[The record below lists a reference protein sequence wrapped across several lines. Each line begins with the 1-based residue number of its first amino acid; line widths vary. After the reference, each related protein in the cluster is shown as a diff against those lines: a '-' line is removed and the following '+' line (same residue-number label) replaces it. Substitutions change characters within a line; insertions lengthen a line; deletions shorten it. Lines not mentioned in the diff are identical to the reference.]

1 MAKKDA
7 APADSSNSQA
17 EAHSLE
23 SGEKVENFAG
33 DEGSDLYQEALKLY
47 PAVQKAYDGKQE
59 QSDNIEEYWNI
70 YQAKADANQA
80 YSGNS
85 QAYVP
90 AVRDCVNA
98 RVKRRL
104 KQLFPTRHRHV
115 EAVGSNGDIPFAQLA
130 LIEHYIRKT
139 KLKEIVRSDLVA
151 GDVTGQWNL
160 YIDWTRSYRRIT
172 EDIRRNPSLEI
183 EGAGAALEQ
192 VDLEDPTEEED
203 ATEETDIL
211 EEGPEIVDFATED
224 LAVVPPT
231 CNDIEKA
238 DAVSLRLR
246 MSKEKV
252 KSLVD
257 SGVFVTKEGEDIDL
271 LWESLEKNSA
281 PSGKQEKR
289 DPDKRRTQD
298 AGVKTEGAYK
308 HLMCYEVTAKLSFD
322 EGEGKKVKRLAY
334 VYFANQNRIL
344 GIVKAKQWGGKRPI
358 LSAPVDRVKG
368 SFFGIS
374 KIEPVK
380 FLQWN
385 LTDYW
390 NMGQDSAM
398 YSLLPVWAVDPL
410 ANPTWSMLVMG
421 LAAVWPVD
429 PNKVKQITQQQLY
442 KEALTI
448 CSEIKRQI
456 WESMDVNEMMMG
468 KMPAGRKNNQLM
480 GTLQQE
486 SMTNIMD
493 DAERYEE
500 TMLSPLAERLM
511 EYDRQFRTAKLTV
524 VTMGEIG
531 ERAKMTEIEPQA
543 FGERYRYQW
552 AGTSIVQGQQLQQA
566 RIAGLNVLR
575 GIPPQQLNGRRLD
588 VTPVLERFTEDLYG
602 PELAPKI
609 LIDERNQ
616 FTIDPETENLMLNNG
631 IAAVVHEADI
641 DPQHMQSH
649 AQAAALTGDPK
660 GLYRAHIAAHQMQMN
675 AKMMK
680 QQQAM
685 QGQPGAPGAG
695 PPGIPGSPR
704 VGAVPAGPRPGMQNP
719 PGLPGADQAAGPG
732 RG

>member
-1 MAKKDA
+1 MAQGTKEPKAAAPDA
-7 APADSSNSQA
+7 ANHLASPGF
-17 EAHSLE
+17 LE
-23 SGEKVENFAG
+23 SGKKVENFAS
-33 DEGSDLYQEALKLY
+33 DPGSDIYQAALKLY
-47 PAVQKAYDGKQE
+47 APVQKAYDGKQE
-59 QSDNIEEYWNI
+59 QSDSIEEYWNI
-70 YQAKADANQA
+70 FSAKPDANQQ

-90 AVRDCVNA
+90 AVRDAINS

-104 KQLFPTRHRHV
+104 KQLFPTKHRHV
-115 EAVGSNGDIPFAQLA
+115 EAVGTANETPYAQLA

-139 KLKEIVRSDLVA
+139 RLKEIVRSDLVA

-172 EDIRRNPSLEI
+172 EGIRRNPVLESPVPGQ
-183 EGAGAALEQ
+183 E
-192 VDLEDPTEEED
+192 VDLVDPSEEED
-203 ATEETDIL
+203 ATEDTDVL

-231 CNDIEKA
+231 VNDIEKA

-246 MSKEKV
+246 LSKDKV
-252 KSLVD
+252 KALID
-257 SGVFVTKEGEDIDL
+257 SGIFVMADGQEFEKF
-271 LWESLEKNSA
+271 WEWLEKNSA

-298 AGVKTEGAYK
+298 AGVKTEGSYK
-308 HLMCYEVTAKLSFD
+308 YLLAYEVTAKLAFTED
-322 EGEGKKVKRLAY
+322 GETVKRLAY
-334 VYFANQNRIL
+334 IYFANQNQVL
-344 GIVKAKQWGGKRPI
+344 GIVKATQWGGKRPV
-358 LSAPVDRVKG
+358 LSAPVERVKG

-410 ANPTWSMLVMG
+410 ANPNWSMLVMG
-421 LAAVWPVD
+421 LAAVWPVGPD
-429 PNKVKQITQQQLY
+429 KVKQITQQQLY

-456 WESMDVNEMMMG
+456 WESLDVNALMMG
-468 KMPAGRKNNQLM
+468 QMPAGRKNNQLM
-480 GTLQQE
+480 GQLQQE
-486 SMTNIMD
+486 AMTNVMD

-500 TMLSPLAERLM
+500 AMLTPLVERLM
-511 EYDRQFRTAKLTV
+511 EYDRQFRTASLTV

-531 ERAKMTEIEPQA
+531 ERAKMTEIEPQQ
-543 FGERYRYQW
+543 FGERIRYQW
-552 AGTSIVQGQQLQQA
+552 AGTSIVAGQQLQQA

-575 GIPPQQLNGRRLD
+575 GVPPQQLNGRRLD
-588 VTPVLERFTEDLYG
+588 VTPILERFTEDLYG
-602 PELAPKI
+602 PELAPRI
-609 LIDERNQ
+609 LIDERNM
-616 FTIDPETENLMLNNG
+616 FTVDPETENLMMNNG
-631 IAAVVHEADI
+631 LTVEVHEADI

-649 AQAAALTGDPK
+649 TQAAALTGDPK
-660 GLYRAHIAAHQMQMN
+660 GLYRAHLAKHQMAMN

-680 QQQAM
+680 QMAAQ
-685 QGQPGAPGAG
+685 QGQPGAPGA
-695 PPGIPGSPR
+695 PGIAGSPR
-704 VGAVPAGPRPGMQNP
+704 VGGAPAGPRGGAQSP
-719 PGLPGADQAAGPG
+719 PGLPHPDQATGPG